1 MTPDRTRDEPKDPP
15 NEAVEARARTISHL
29 KLSSDEDLMEACV
42 EDSEEAFQELVNR
55 YKSRIL
61 NIISRYIGDR
71 ERARDLTQEV
81 FMRVFI
87 HRRRYRR
94 SGKFSTWIYTI
105 AVNLAKNEIRRK
117 VRLSKVIPVDTVTEM
132 NESGTLQLTDEGPV
146 ADAQV
151 ATRDLSRTVRE
162 AIMKLPAKYREVL
175 ILRDLQDLSYIEIG
189 EILGIPGGT
198 VRSRINRARLAL
210 KEKLTPYMRRSEYE
224 F

>member
-1 MTPDRTRDEPKDPP
+1 MTPDRTTKEPGKGRSKT
-15 NEAVEARARTISHL
+15 VSHL
-29 KLSSDEDLMEACV
+29 KLQSDEDLMESCV

-61 NIISRYIGDR
+61 NIITRYIGDR
-71 ERARDLTQEV
+71 ARAEDLTQEV

-105 AVNLAKNEIRRK
+105 GVNLAKNEIRRK
-117 VRLSKVIPVDTVTEM
+117 VRMNKVIPVDTVTEM
-132 NESGTLQLTDEGPV
+132 NESGTLQLRDEGPV
-146 ADAQV
+146 ADQQV
-151 ATRDLSRTVRE
+151 ATRDTSRVVRE
-162 AIMKLPAKYREVL
+162 AIQKLPAKYREVL
-175 ILRDLQDLSYIEIG
+175 VLRDLQDLSYIEIG

-210 KEKLTPYMRRSEYE
+210 KDKLLPYVKRSGYE
-224 F
+224 I

>member
-1 MTPDRTRDEPKDPP
+1 MLDTPQTIRSRYAPSMTSDRYETL
-15 NEAVEARARTISHL
+15 VQM
-29 KLSSDEDLMEACV
+29 SDEDLMEACV
-42 EDSEEAFQELVNR
+42 EDSEDAFQEIVER
-55 YKSRIL
+55 YKSRIV

-71 ERARDLTQEV
+71 ERARDLAQEV

-117 VRLSKVIPVDTVTEM
+117 VRLNRVIPVDTVTEM
-132 NESGTLQLTDEGPV
+132 NESGTLQLTDDSPIQDE
-146 ADAQV
+146 QV
-151 ATRDLSRTVRE
+151 ITRDLTRVVRD
-162 AIMKLPAKYREVL
+162 AIQKLPPKYREVL
-175 ILRDLQDLSYIEIG
+175 VLRDLQELSYIEIG

-210 KEKLTPYMRRSEYE
+210 KDKLIPFMQRSGYE
-224 F
+224 V

>member
-1 MTPDRTRDEPKDPP
+1 MTPDRSGHDPR
-15 NEAVEARARTISHL
+15 EEREKTVSHL
-29 KLSSDEDLMEACV
+29 RLQSDEDLMELCV
-42 EDSEEAFQELVNR
+42 NDSEEAFQSLVDR

-61 NIISRYIGDR
+61 NIITRYIGDR

-105 AVNLAKNEIRRK
+105 GVNLAKNEIRRK
-117 VRLSKVIPVDTVTEM
+117 VRLNKVVSVDTVSDAHEAG
-132 NESGTLQLTDEGPV
+132 SLQLADEGPV
-146 ADAQV
+146 ADEQV
-151 ATRDLSRTVRE
+151 VSRDTSQVVRE
-162 AIMKLPAKYREVL
+162 AIDRLPPKYREVL

-189 EILGIPGGT
+189 EVLGIPGGT

-210 KEKLTPYMRRSEYE
+210 KDKLTPYMKRSEYE
-224 F
+224 V

>member
-1 MTPDRTRDEPKDPP
+1 MTPDRSPDKNGGKGGKT
-15 NEAVEARARTISHL
+15 VSHL
-29 KLSSDEDLMEACV
+29 KLQSDEDLMEACV
-42 EDSEEAFQELVNR
+42 EDSEEAFEELVER
-55 YKSRIL
+55 YKSRII

-81 FMRVFI
+81 FMRVYI

-105 AVNLAKNEIRRK
+105 GVNLAKNEIRRK
-117 VRLSKVIPVDTVTEM
+117 VRLNRTIPVDTVTEM
-132 NESGTLQLTDEGPV
+132 NESGTLQLTDHSPIQDE
-146 ADAQV
+146 QV
-151 ATRDLSRTVRE
+151 VTRDLTRVVRD
-162 AIMKLPAKYREVL
+162 AIQKLPPKYREVL
-175 ILRDLQDLSYIEIG
+175 VLRDLQELSYIEIG

-210 KEKLTPYMRRSEYE
+210 KDKLVPFMQRSGYE

>member
-1 MTPDRTRDEPKDPP
+1 MTPDRHETGHSKATGSRDK
-15 NEAVEARARTISHL
+15 TISHL
-29 KLSSDEDLMEACV
+29 KLQSDEDLMEMCV
-42 EDSEEAFQELVNR
+42 EDTELAFKVLVER

-61 NIISRYIGDR
+61 NIITRYIGDR
-71 ERARDLTQEV
+71 DRAEDLTQEV

-105 AVNLAKNEIRRK
+105 GVNLAKNEIRRK
-117 VRLSKVIPVDTVTEM
+117 VRLNKVIPVDTVTET
-132 NESGTLQLTDEGPV
+132 NEAGTLQLKDVGPI
-146 ADAQV
+146 ADAQTQSKNV
-151 ATRDLSRTVRE
+151 SQNVRD
-162 AIMKLPAKYREVL
+162 AIEKLPAKYREVL

-210 KEKLTPYMRRSEYE
+210 RDKMAPLINRSGYE
-224 F
+224 I